1 MSLNY
6 RESQLW
12 KNTLGTL
19 DGSNQEQID
28 LLKTEFEKIHKNVSC
43 LASNISNQFPE
54 YTLHDISHADALW
67 GLADIILEGTEI
79 KLNPAEGFVLGCAFL
94 FHDLGMSLA
103 VYKNR
108 DKLEESVYWKD
119 AYASYLKKGIPTAE
133 AKKKADV
140 ETLRATHSHNAKG
153 LPLLSFN
160 NGKGDIFVIEN
171 ADLRNGFGETIGK
184 LAYSHGVSA
193 DELGSI
199 FPSKELGAL
208 SELVPNWTVDTIKLA
223 GILRIADAIHICSD
237 RTPSILMASKRL
249 SKISELHWTFQ
260 SKLCTP
266 MAEHGRLK
274 YTSKRSF
281 AANERESWWLCYD
294 VLKMINEELLAVD
307 ALFSNSNIL
316 PLSVFCVK
324 GIENPKS
331 LSDFIQTE
339 GWTPIECRMQ
349 VSNVSGLINSLGGT
363 ALYGNEPIIPLR
375 ELIQNA
381 SDAIQARCRLGEMS
395 ESEGRIDIRFGSDE
409 EGDFIEVE
417 DNGIGMSQKVLT
429 GPLID
434 FGLSFWGSELMRQ
447 DLSGLESTNFHS
459 IGHFGI
465 GFFSVFMWGDRVS
478 VTTRRFDK
486 GKDGTNILEFYSGSN
501 SRPLLRKA
509 NAAEMMNR
517 AGTKVKIWVSN
528 LDLIKQGIVKHKW
541 CTTEKTCVN
550 FYTENFENITLENQ
564 IFNLCCG
571 LNVDVYL
578 NGCKILEANEWKTIS
593 NVDFVKKYCKK
604 CHWLREK
611 LDVEEYAPMV
621 AERVSLLMDGK
632 GNCVGRGILDHF
644 LKGSLV
650 AGGIKVCNTY
660 GFAGIMF
667 GTSSVASRNSG
678 LPIISE
684 KDFAKWLAK
693 QVDLL
698 NADKTWEIEDPG
710 FEVAMY
716 IREFDMDTKEISIA
730 YNQNKKLNSKDV
742 AEIIRQKKM
751 REIIIVD
758 VDDLH
763 HFSREMKPERMYFDE
778 NVFFCQFGERSVVS
792 CGDNEEF
799 PAKDSFDGCFSL
811 INAAFSSCWG
821 QNNVEMVRSDRN
833 KKIERS
839 IGRYGRR
846 KINAVCDV
854 ILKVK

>member
-6 RESQLW
+6 HESQLW
-12 KNTLGTL
+12 KNTLGIL
-19 DGSNQEQID
+19 GDSNQEKID
-28 LLKTEFEKIHKNVSC
+28 LLKTEFENIRKNVSC
-43 LASNISNQFPE
+43 LAQNISSQFSE

-67 GLADIILEGTEI
+67 GLTDIILDGREI
-79 KLNPAEGFVLGCAFL
+79 RLNPAEGFVLGCAFL

-108 DKLEESVYWKD
+108 DKLEETVYWKD
-119 AYASYLKKGIPTAE
+119 AYASYVKKEIPAAE
-133 AKKKADV
+133 AKMKADV
-140 ETLRATHSHNAKG
+140 ETLRANHPHNAKG

-160 NGKGDIFVIEN
+160 NGKGEIFVIEN

-184 LAYSHGVSA
+184 LAYSHGVSV

-237 RTPSILMASKRL
+237 RTPSILMASKKL
-249 SKISELHWTFQ
+249 SKISERHWTFQ

-266 MAEHGRLK
+266 IAEHGRLK
-274 YTSKRSF
+274 YTSKSSF

-307 ALFSNSNIL
+307 ALFGNNNIR
-316 PLSVFCVK
+316 PLKVFCVK
-324 GIENPKS
+324 GIENPIT
-331 LSDFIQTE
+331 LSNFIQTE
-339 GWTPIECRMQ
+339 GWIPIDCKVQ
-349 VSNVSGLINSLGGT
+349 VSNVSGLISSLGGST
-363 ALYGNEPIIPLR
+363 LYGNEPIIPLR
-375 ELIQNA
+375 ELVQNA

-434 FGLSFWGSELMRQ
+434 FGSSFWGSQLMRQ
-447 DLSGLESTNFHS
+447 DISGLESTEFHS

-465 GFFSVFMWGDRVS
+465 GFFSVFMWGNRVS
-478 VTTRRFDK
+478 VITRRFDE
-486 GKDGTNILEFYSGSN
+486 GKDGTNVLEFYSGSN

-509 NAAEMMNR
+509 DVAEMRSR

-528 LDLIKQGIVKHKW
+528 LDLIKQGIIKHKW
-541 CTTEKTCVN
+541 CTTERNCEI
-550 FYTENFENITLENQ
+550 FLAENFENITLDDQ
-564 IFNLCCG
+564 IFSLCCG
-571 LNVDVYL
+571 LAFDVYL
-578 NGCKILEANEWKTIS
+578 NGRKILEGNEWKTIS
-593 NVDFVKKYCKK
+593 NIDFVKKYCKK

-611 LDVEEYAPMV
+611 IDVEEYAPKV
-621 AERVSLLMDGK
+621 AERVSLLMDSR
-632 GNCVGRGILDHF
+632 GNCVGRGFLDHF

-667 GTSSVASRNSG
+667 GVCSVASRNFG
-678 LPIISE
+678 LPIVSE
-684 KDFAKWLAK
+684 NDFAKWLAK

-698 NADKTWEIEDPG
+698 NADKSWEVGDPN
-710 FEVAMY
+710 FEIAMY
-716 IREFDMDTKEISIA
+716 IREFDIDTKEISIA
-730 YNQNKKLNSKDV
+730 CNQSKKLNCNDI

-751 REIIIVD
+751 REIVVVD
-758 VDDLH
+758 IDELH
-763 HFSREMKPERMYFDE
+763 YVIREMEPERIHLDE
-778 NVFFCQFGERSVVS
+778 NIFFCHFGGRSIVS
-792 CGDNEEF
+792 HEYSEEF
-799 PAKDSFDGCFSL
+799 PARGSIDGCFSL
-811 INAAFSSCWG
+811 INAAFGSCWG
-821 QNNVEMVRSDRN
+821 QNNV
-833 KKIERS
+833 KIERS
-839 IGRYGRR
+839 DKKQRIKRSIGQYGRK
-846 KINAVCDV
+846 KINAVCDAV
-854 ILKVK
+854 LKVK